1 MSVGSEDIKGALEW
15 VERETALRTRLSR
28 MLSKGLQGDMLQMFS
43 LSLKPLKVLEV
54 GTFTGYST
62 ICLSRGL
69 APGGMIDTIEI
80 NDELQDIIEE
90 GFAISGIASAV
101 TLHIG
106 DAKEIIPSLD
116 GEYDL
121 VYIDANK
128 REYPEYYNLVI
139 DKVRVG
145 GYILADNV
153 LWDGKI
159 FLDPPPQDSQ
169 TQAILKFN
177 RIVKS
182 DPRVEYI
189 ILPIRDGLGV
199 IYKTSML

>member
-1 MSVGSEDIKGALEW
+1 MSGEALNINEALYW
-15 VERETALRTRLSR
+15 VERQTALRTKQSR
-28 MLSKGLQGDMLQMFS
+28 MLSKGEQSELLQMFS
-43 LSLKPLKVLEV
+43 LMIRPLRVLEI

-69 APGGMIDTIEI
+69 LPGGEIETIEI

-90 GFAISGIASAV
+90 GFAKSGIASAV

-106 DAKEIIPSLD
+106 DAKEIIPSLN

-177 RIVKS
+177 RVVKS
-182 DPRVEYI
+182 DPRVEYS

>member
-1 MSVGSEDIKGALEW
+1 MSGGSEDIKGALEW

-90 GFAISGIASAV
+90 GFAKSGIASAV
-101 TLHIG
+101 ILHIG

-177 RIVKS
+177 KIVKS